1 MEKMFEVRSARALA
15 PQALSRGPS
24 PCMPVALLPPNAL
37 TPPGPHL
44 AAHRMPAFCLRRG
57 RPLPPNRE
65 VAQCPPSRVLSSG
78 PPTFNRALPLHAARV
93 PCPHVSRPAPRL
105 LAARGGVQPADPQLQ
120 YVQGHNHER
129 YVASALLLR
138 ATSCPAALPAL
149 HRLPSFRLST
159 LGRPRLCSTSRSPSI
174 RPALRT

>member
-1 MEKMFEVRSARALA
+1 MPCTLPCRCPAPSLVHAACAAIGPLARLA
-15 PQALSRGPS
+15 PHPASNACSSTRQSAHEFNQPLSWD
-24 PCMPVALLPPNAL
+24 
-37 TPPGPHL
+37 T
-44 AAHRMPAFCLRRG
+44 
-57 RPLPPNRE
+57 
-65 VAQCPPSRVLSSG
+65 SSVTIMYDMFVVRFVWA
-78 PPTFNRALPLHAARV
+78 PTTFNRALPLHAARY